1 MLQTFLNELSA
12 FVDQGGIVMVPLAIA
27 VLILWYAIGYRFAVI
42 KRGNP
47 RSVRRLIR
55 RYHEVN
61 LEQGE
66 SKNGYSE
73 DMMPQGIIDSAIV
86 QGLELSKTYQNNLR
100 RYLDDAF
107 SHYVRDMSK
116 YGKLIMTIVA
126 AAPLTGLLGTVM
138 GMIETFDSLM
148 DANLFSQG
156 GGGIAGGISQALF
169 TTQMGLVVAI
179 PGLLMGRALDRK
191 ADKIERELEQIKDML
206 CANEF
211 AFTESEFDGIADLK
225 G

>member
-1 MLQTFLNELSA
+1 MLQTFLNELTA
-12 FVDQGGIVMVPLAIA
+12 FVDQGGIVMIPLAIA
-27 VLILWYAIGYRFAVI
+27 VLVLWYAIGYRFAVI

-55 RYHEVN
+55 RYHQA
-61 LEQGE
+61 QGQHTD
-66 SKNGYSE
+66 
-73 DMMPQGIIDSAIV
+73 DMQPEGIVDSAIV
-86 QGLELSKTYQNNLR
+86 QGLELSKIYQTNLR

-179 PGLLMGRALDRK
+179 PGLLMGRALDRR

-206 CANEF
+206 CAKEF
-211 AFTESEFDGIADLK
+211 ALEAELTGQTELRGS
-225 G
+225 

>member
-12 FVDQGGIVMVPLAIA
+12 FVGQGGIVMIPLAIA

-55 RYHEVN
+55 RYYEA
-61 LEQGE
+61 
-66 SKNGYSE
+66 NGQYDGDLVPE
-73 DMMPQGIIDSAIV
+73 GIIDSAIV
-86 QGLELSKTYQNNLR
+86 QGLEISKTYQHNVR

-179 PGLLMGRALDRK
+179 PGLLMGRALDRR
-191 ADKIERELEQIKDML
+191 AGRIERELDQIKDML
-206 CANEF
+206 CAKEFIFSENES
-211 AFTESEFDGIADLK
+211 ADITELK
-225 G
+225 GRK

>member
-1 MLQTFLNELSA
+1 MLQTFLNELTA
-12 FVDQGGIVMVPLAIA
+12 FVDQGGIVMIPLAIA
-27 VLILWYAIGYRFAVI
+27 VLVLWYAIGYRFAVI

-55 RYHEVN
+55 RYHQA
-61 LEQGE
+61 QGQ
-66 SKNGYSE
+66 YTD
-73 DMMPQGIIDSAIV
+73 DMQPEGIVDSAIV
-86 QGLELSKTYQNNLR
+86 QGLELSKIYQTNLR

-179 PGLLMGRALDRK
+179 PGLLMGRALDRR

-206 CANEF
+206 CAKEF
-211 AFTESEFDGIADLK
+211 ALEAELTGQTELRGS
-225 G
+225 